1 MTKFVYSFKTRQ
13 TTKVI
18 SIPIILKFFIKYLLA
33 FSGTK
38 IGSERDKD
46 PTFFLKV
53 FFLRSLNTKIRFDL
67 FLHNI
72 TIAKMKTKFFLEI
85 VN

>member
-18 SIPIILKFFIKYLLA
+18 SIPIILKIFIKYLLA
-33 FSGTK
+33 FCGTK
-38 IGSERDKD
+38 IWSERDED
-46 PTFFLKV
+46 LTAFLKV

-72 TIAKMKTKFFLEI
+72 TIAKMKTIFS
-85 VN
+85 